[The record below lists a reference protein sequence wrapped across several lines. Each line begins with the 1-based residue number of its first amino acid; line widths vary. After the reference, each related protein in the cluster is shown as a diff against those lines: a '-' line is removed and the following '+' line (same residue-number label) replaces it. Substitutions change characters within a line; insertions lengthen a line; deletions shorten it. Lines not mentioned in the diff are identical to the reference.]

1 MYISQLR
8 LLKLQTA
15 VLSVLLCY
23 KVTCSCS
30 VAVANDDDDDD
41 VVLLYSVIIIIIII
55 ISSSSITA
63 GRHINVSLRSGTR
76 CESSQR

>member
-55 ISSSSITA
+55 SSSSITA